1 MKILSVENLSRS
13 FGGIKANDDISFNV
27 DQGSILGI
35 IGPNGAGKS
44 TLFDLITGYTKADTG
59 KVEFFE
65 KNIFGLSP
73 DKISNLGVGRTFQ
86 KLKPFADQTLLE
98 NVMIGSF
105 VKEQNIKKA
114 RDRALEI
121 IDFVDLIEKRHHFAK
136 ELSTGQRKRLEMAR
150 AMAIEPK
157 LLLMDEVTGGVD
169 QKTIP
174 GLVELIKKLKETGVT
189 IITIEHNIN
198 IIMEIS
204 DNVLALD
211 QGKSIAFGTPKEI
224 QKNKEVISLNLI
236 NRKIEKEERQSWA
249 LGIENKRRASLNLEI
264 FSSYKAMEDFNDAKE
279 TQDDE
284 KEFDIDLD
292 NDYLLNEGTQILSD
306 YTIHNHNSYLSKA
319 A

>member
-1 MKILSVENLSRS
+1 MKILTVENLSKS
-13 FGGIKANDDISFNV
+13 FGGIHANRDISFDV
-27 DQGSILGI
+27 EEGSILGV

-44 TLFDLITGYTKADTG
+44 TLFDLITGFTKPDTG
-59 KVEFFE
+59 KVKFFD
-65 KNIFGLSP
+65 KNIFGVSP

-98 NVMIGSF
+98 NVMIGAF
-105 VKEQNIKKA
+105 VKEKDIKRA

-150 AMAIEPK
+150 AMAIDPK

-169 QKTIP
+169 QKTTP
-174 GLVELIKKLKETGVT
+174 GLVELVKKLKRTGVT

-211 QGKSIAFGTPKEI
+211 QGKRIAFGEPKEI
-224 QKNKEVISLNLI
+224 QNNKEVID
-236 NRKIEKEERQSWA
+236 A
-249 LGIENKRRASLNLEI
+249 YLGT
-264 FSSYKAMEDFNDAKE
+264 FDA
-279 TQDDE
+279 
-284 KEFDIDLD
+284 
-292 NDYLLNEGTQILSD
+292 
-306 YTIHNHNSYLSKA
+306 A
-319 A
+319 

>member
-1 MKILSVENLSRS
+1 MKILTVENLSKS
-13 FGGIKANDDISFNV
+13 FGGIQANRDISFDV
-27 DQGSILGI
+27 EEGSILGV

-44 TLFDLITGYTKADTG
+44 TLFDLITGFTKADTG
-59 KVEFFE
+59 KVKFFD
-65 KNIFGLSP
+65 KDIFGISP

-98 NVMIGSF
+98 NVMIGAF
-105 VKEQNIKKA
+105 VKEKDIKRA
-114 RDRALEI
+114 RDKALEI

-150 AMAIEPK
+150 AMAIDPK

-174 GLVELIKKLKETGVT
+174 GLVELVKKLKKTGVT

-211 QGKSIAFGTPKEI
+211 QGKRIAFGEPKEI
-224 QKNKEVISLNLI
+224 QNNKQVID
-236 NRKIEKEERQSWA
+236 A
-249 LGIENKRRASLNLEI
+249 YLGT
-264 FSSYKAMEDFNDAKE
+264 FDA
-279 TQDDE
+279 
-284 KEFDIDLD
+284 
-292 NDYLLNEGTQILSD
+292 
-306 YTIHNHNSYLSKA
+306 A
-319 A
+319 

>member
-1 MKILSVENLSRS
+1 MKILTVENLSKS
-13 FGGIKANDDISFNV
+13 FGGIHANRDISFDV
-27 DQGSILGI
+27 EEGSILGV

-44 TLFDLITGYTKADTG
+44 TLFDLITGFTKPDTG
-59 KVEFFE
+59 KVKFFD
-65 KNIFGLSP
+65 KNIFGISP

-98 NVMIGSF
+98 NVMIGAF
-105 VKEQNIKKA
+105 VKEKDIKRA

-150 AMAIEPK
+150 AIAIDPK

-174 GLVELIKKLKETGVT
+174 GLVELVKKLKKTGVT

-211 QGKSIAFGTPKEI
+211 QGKRIAFGEPKEI
-224 QKNKEVISLNLI
+224 QNNKQVID
-236 NRKIEKEERQSWA
+236 A
-249 LGIENKRRASLNLEI
+249 YLGT
-264 FSSYKAMEDFNDAKE
+264 FDA
-279 TQDDE
+279 
-284 KEFDIDLD
+284 
-292 NDYLLNEGTQILSD
+292 
-306 YTIHNHNSYLSKA
+306 A
-319 A
+319 

>member
-1 MKILSVENLSRS
+1 MKILTVENLSKS
-13 FGGIKANDDISFNV
+13 FGGIHANRDISFDV
-27 DQGSILGI
+27 EEGSILGV

-44 TLFDLITGYTKADTG
+44 TLFDLITGFTKPDTG
-59 KVEFFE
+59 KVKFFD
-65 KNIFGLSP
+65 KNIFGISP

-98 NVMIGSF
+98 NVMIGAF
-105 VKEQNIKKA
+105 VKDKDIKRA

-150 AMAIEPK
+150 AMAIDPK

-174 GLVELIKKLKETGVT
+174 GLVELVKKLKKTGVT

-211 QGKSIAFGTPKEI
+211 QGKRIAFGEPKEI
-224 QKNKEVISLNLI
+224 QNNKQVID
-236 NRKIEKEERQSWA
+236 A
-249 LGIENKRRASLNLEI
+249 YLGT
-264 FSSYKAMEDFNDAKE
+264 FDA
-279 TQDDE
+279 
-284 KEFDIDLD
+284 
-292 NDYLLNEGTQILSD
+292 
-306 YTIHNHNSYLSKA
+306 A
-319 A
+319 

>member
-1 MKILSVENLSRS
+1 MKILTVENLSKS
-13 FGGIKANDDISFNV
+13 FGGIHANRDISFDV
-27 DQGSILGI
+27 EEGSILGV
-35 IGPNGAGKS
+35 IGRNGAGKS
-44 TLFDLITGYTKADTG
+44 TLFDLITGFTKPDTG
-59 KVEFFE
+59 KVKFFD
-65 KNIFGLSP
+65 KDIFGISP

-98 NVMIGSF
+98 NVMIGAF
-105 VKEQNIKKA
+105 VKEKDIKRA

-150 AMAIEPK
+150 AMAIDPK

-174 GLVELIKKLKETGVT
+174 GLVELVKKLKKTGVT

-211 QGKSIAFGTPKEI
+211 QGKRIAFGEPKEI
-224 QKNKEVISLNLI
+224 QNNKQVID
-236 NRKIEKEERQSWA
+236 A
-249 LGIENKRRASLNLEI
+249 YLGT
-264 FSSYKAMEDFNDAKE
+264 FDA
-279 TQDDE
+279 
-284 KEFDIDLD
+284 
-292 NDYLLNEGTQILSD
+292 
-306 YTIHNHNSYLSKA
+306 A
-319 A
+319 

>member
-13 FGGIKANDDISFNV
+13 FGGIKANDNISFEV
-27 DQGSILGI
+27 EQGSILGI

-44 TLFDLITGYTKADTG
+44 TLFDLITGYTKADNG
-59 KVEFFE
+59 KVKFFE

-98 NVMIGSF
+98 NVMIGAF

-114 RDRALEI
+114 RDKALEI

-174 GLVELIKKLKETGVT
+174 GLVDLIKELKKTGVT

-211 QGKSIAFGTPKEI
+211 QGKSIAFGAPREI
-224 QKNKEVISLNLI
+224 QKNKQVI
-236 NRKIEKEERQSWA
+236 
-249 LGIENKRRASLNLEI
+249 
-264 FSSYKAMEDFNDAKE
+264 D
-279 TQDDE
+279 
-284 KEFDIDLD
+284 
-292 NDYLLNEGTQILSD
+292 
-306 YTIHNHNSYLSKA
+306 SYLGTFDA

>member
-13 FGGIKANDDISFNV
+13 FGGIKANDNISFEV
-27 DQGSILGI
+27 EQGSILGI

-44 TLFDLITGYTKADTG
+44 TLFDLITGYTKADNG
-59 KVEFFE
+59 KVKLFE

-98 NVMIGSF
+98 NVMIGAF
-105 VKEQNIKKA
+105 VKEQNIKQA
-114 RDRALEI
+114 RDKALEI

-174 GLVELIKKLKETGVT
+174 GLVELIKKLKKTGVT

-211 QGKSIAFGTPKEI
+211 QGQSIAFGPPKEI
-224 QKNKEVISLNLI
+224 QKNKQVI
-236 NRKIEKEERQSWA
+236 
-249 LGIENKRRASLNLEI
+249 
-264 FSSYKAMEDFNDAKE
+264 D
-279 TQDDE
+279 
-284 KEFDIDLD
+284 
-292 NDYLLNEGTQILSD
+292 
-306 YTIHNHNSYLSKA
+306 SYLGTFNA

>member
-1 MKILSVENLSRS
+1 MKILTVENLSKS
-13 FGGIKANDDISFNV
+13 FGGIHANKDISFDV
-27 DQGSILGI
+27 EEGSILGV

-44 TLFDLITGYTKADTG
+44 TLFDLITGFTKPDTG
-59 KVEFFE
+59 KVKFFE
-65 KNIFGLSP
+65 KDIFGISP

-98 NVMIGSF
+98 NVMIGAF
-105 VKEQNIKKA
+105 VKEKDIKRA

-150 AMAIEPK
+150 AMAIDPK

-174 GLVELIKKLKETGVT
+174 GLVELVKKLKKTGVT

-211 QGKSIAFGTPKEI
+211 QGKRIAFGEPKEI
-224 QKNKEVISLNLI
+224 QNNKQVID
-236 NRKIEKEERQSWA
+236 A
-249 LGIENKRRASLNLEI
+249 YLGT
-264 FSSYKAMEDFNDAKE
+264 FDA
-279 TQDDE
+279 
-284 KEFDIDLD
+284 
-292 NDYLLNEGTQILSD
+292 
-306 YTIHNHNSYLSKA
+306 A
-319 A
+319 

>member
-1 MKILSVENLSRS
+1 MKILTVENLSKS
-13 FGGIKANDDISFNV
+13 FGGIHANRDISFDV
-27 DQGSILGI
+27 EEGSILGV

-44 TLFDLITGYTKADTG
+44 TLFDLITGFTKPDTG
-59 KVEFFE
+59 KVKFFD

-98 NVMIGSF
+98 NVMIGAF
-105 VKEQNIKKA
+105 VKEKDIKRA

-150 AMAIEPK
+150 AMAIDPK

-169 QKTIP
+169 QKTTP
-174 GLVELIKKLKETGVT
+174 GLVELVKKLKRTGVT

-211 QGKSIAFGTPKEI
+211 QGKRIAFGEPKEI
-224 QKNKEVISLNLI
+224 QNNKQVID
-236 NRKIEKEERQSWA
+236 A
-249 LGIENKRRASLNLEI
+249 YLGT
-264 FSSYKAMEDFNDAKE
+264 FDA
-279 TQDDE
+279 
-284 KEFDIDLD
+284 
-292 NDYLLNEGTQILSD
+292 
-306 YTIHNHNSYLSKA
+306 A
-319 A
+319 